1 MPHMDEQLSFIY
13 ATVKIEVSAMC
24 FVFSLQNLVFFV
36 YRTEYFVY
44 MYSSG
49 FAFMLHFRAR
59 AKKLK
64 KKKPTLY
71 LFSHFSSFLI
81 IFFTFSSVA
90 RQSPRMFYYLY
101 SHRKNLK
108 QRITVII
115 SETAL

>member
-64 KKKPTLY
+64 KKKTNSVFIFTFLVFFDNFFY
-71 LFSHFSSFLI
+71 LFLCCKTKSTNVLLFVLS
-81 IFFTFSSVA
+81 
-90 RQSPRMFYYLY
+90 
-101 SHRKNLK
+101 
-108 QRITVII
+108 
-115 SETAL
+115 